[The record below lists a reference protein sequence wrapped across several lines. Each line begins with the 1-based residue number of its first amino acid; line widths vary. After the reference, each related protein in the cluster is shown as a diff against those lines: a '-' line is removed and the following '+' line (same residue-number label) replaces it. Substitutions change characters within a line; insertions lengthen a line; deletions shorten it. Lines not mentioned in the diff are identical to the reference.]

1 MPGGDY
7 NHTQLEL
14 LIYRL
19 QSVHGTLGNPPEG
32 GVCRAR
38 SLGQG

>member
-7 NHTQLEL
+7 NHNQLEL

-19 QSVHGTLGNPPEG
+19 QSADGTLGNPPPS
-32 GVCRAR
+32 VCRAR